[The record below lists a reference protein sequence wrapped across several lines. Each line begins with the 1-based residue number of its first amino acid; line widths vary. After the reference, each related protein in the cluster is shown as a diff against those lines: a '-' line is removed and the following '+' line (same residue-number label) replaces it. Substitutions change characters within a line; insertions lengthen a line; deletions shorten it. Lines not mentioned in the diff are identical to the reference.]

1 MIAYELLNKDYL
13 IYPFY
18 KKNNIYYINDTY

>member
-1 MIAYELLNKDYL
+1 MIANELLNDDYL

-18 KKNNIYYINDTY
+18 TKNNIYYINDTY